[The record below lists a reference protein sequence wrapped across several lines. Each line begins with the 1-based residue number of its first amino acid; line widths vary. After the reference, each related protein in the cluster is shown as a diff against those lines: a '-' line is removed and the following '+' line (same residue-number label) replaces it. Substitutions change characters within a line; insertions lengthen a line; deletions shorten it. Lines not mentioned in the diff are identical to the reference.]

1 MQSRRFFMAA
11 AQAVGGYGPFEPL
24 DAKTKDI
31 FAKAL
36 AGLTGVGYTPLIV
49 ATQVV
54 AGTNYLYMCNG
65 HVVAPQRAILSGGS
79 DYFPTLERAA
89 SHIKF
94 QTRSV
99 SSESGPRSKEALAS
113 AARIG

>member
-1 MQSRRFFMAA
+1 MAGA

-36 AGLTGVGYTPLIV
+36 TGLTGVGYTPLIV

-65 HVVAPQRAILSGGS
+65 HVVAPDAPSYPVEVIIFQPLNG
-79 DYFPTLERAA
+79 PP
-89 SHIKF
+89 HI
-94 QTRSV
+94 
-99 SSESGPRSKEALAS
+99 SSFKRVP
-113 AARIG
+113 